1 MVRRWLIL
9 ILLTCLAALT
19 SFAQEDPFVSIDIPA
34 QNQLKFNRFLLN
46 PTFSTVREDKSY
58 INVWHR
64 NQWIQFDDSY
74 QTYLVSYSGR
84 VGDRMGLGLSL
95 YHQKFGT
102 ISNFGVMANYA
113 YGVRF
118 TEKNNFTFGFNLSYY
133 NSGLDPDAV
142 ISGEV
147 DPRLQALDGN
157 SLLSFQPG
165 FNLSL
170 GSFDIGLYA
179 ENLFDYNLKTSES
192 LTSFSEKTFSG
203 HLMYTK
209 KLTSQEGLLQNGKL
223 SVLARGR
230 KVGDGDFIPSGSLI
244 LDLPK
249 IGWLQGGYDDVYG
262 VAGGIGFNI
271 TQRLSIGYTYEK
283 GISDA
288 VTNFGPTH
296 EVSFAY
302 SFRPTLTENMV
313 YNDEVDPY
321 EEEFAAVDDKQ
332 ENKKPVTL
340 KEETALSEKDK
351 EIVELKARLAEND
364 MILEEMMIRQDSI
377 NAARD
382 MDIERRYN
390 LLLKYVKDSQKQGK
404 AVAVESELLALKED
418 LKASSHIS
426 KETIKGAPITSTQKA
441 IAENVIEP
449 AKITPK
455 NEKPSNDKQAKNAVT
470 NKKGIDGVSEKTN
483 MITEAIANESK
494 VAATM
499 ALEPSTSKKASKN
512 TLTASKPVINIKESQ
527 LDTAIQAKPI
537 TSVSSKPNP
546 TITLVT
552 ETKAYET
559 SNGTKEASV
568 YELSEVKAEEKL
580 ANKSK
585 IPVGTKESFNEVG
598 KLPMKRPV
606 AKNVTNTNESL
617 PNNDTSNY
625 TAPVSNAEDKN
636 IENKT
641 LTGNTLTNNKVPAPV
656 KKPVAD
662 PVVKLAKENKIV
674 AKTGKNLPGVK
685 DGYYIIAN
693 VYKEDLTLNRFAT
706 NLDRKGIENSYFNN
720 PHNNLKYVYLKHF
733 DNWEEALASYKNN
746 VDGTYYDDKWIFKV
760 DNSNVKK
767 NSNAVVSK
775 SSIKYQPVSN
785 VGTDYHS
792 SVGKLMGKGNI
803 TTNKPIKKQKALF
816 AEGIQ
821 SGYYIIANVFSVESN
836 ARKFIE
842 NLNSKGINAKYFK
855 NPKNGYNYVYL
866 QMSDSWDSA
875 LELYQSNVNNTYT
888 DEIWIMP
895 VNKT

>member
-1 MVRRWLIL
+1 MVKKWLIL

-19 SFAQEDPFVSIDIPA
+19 SFAQEDPFVSIEIPA

-84 VGDRMGLGLSL
+84 IGDRMGLGLSL

-170 GSFDIGLYA
+170 GSFDVGLYA

-209 KLTSQEGLLQNGKL
+209 KLASQEGLLQNGKL

-230 KVGDGDFIPSGSLI
+230 KVGEGDFIPSGSLI

-249 IGWLQGGYDDVYG
+249 IGWLQGGYDDVFG

-302 SFRPTLTENMV
+302 SFSPTLTDNMV
-313 YNDEVDPY
+313 LNDEDAPM
-321 EEEFAAVDDKQ
+321 EEELADVDA
-332 ENKKPVTL
+332 
-340 KEETALSEKDK
+340 EEKTEKSNSTQGEKINISAKDK
-351 EIVELKARLAEND
+351 EIVELKTRLAEND

-390 LLLKYVKDSQKQGK
+390 LLLKYVKDSQKEGK
-404 AVAVESELLALKED
+404 AVAVESELLTLKDD
-418 LKASSHIS
+418 LKNLSQIS
-426 KETIKGAPITSTQKA
+426 EESIKGEDKTSAENTVAKNKVLANQDTHKNEQPLDNGQIKNPIAKSQGLKDIGEKGKILTETITTKNKLVRGN
-441 IAENVIEP
+441 AEKKQV
-449 AKITPK
+449 
-455 NEKPSNDKQAKNAVT
+455 SNVT
-470 NKKGIDGVSEKTN
+470 NNTKAVNTKS
-483 MITEAIANESK
+483 NEQ
-494 VAATM
+494 
-499 ALEPSTSKKASKN
+499 LET
-512 TLTASKPVINIKESQ
+512 T
-527 LDTAIQAKPI
+527 IQAKPI
-537 TSVSSKPNP
+537 DLVEITPNP
-546 TITLVT
+546 AVTLVSD
-552 ETKAYET
+552 TKAYET

-568 YELSEVKAEEKL
+568 YELPEAKAEEKI
-580 ANKSK
+580 ANESK
-585 IPVGTKESFNEVG
+585 IPVGTKEGSNETN
-598 KLPMKRPV
+598 KLPMKRVV
-606 AKNVTNTNESL
+606 AKNDTNTNESL
-617 PNNDTSNY
+617 PNNDTSI
-625 TAPVSNAEDKN
+625 ARVPEPNAVVES

-641 LTGNTLTNNKVPAPV
+641 STNKASTNNKAPV
-656 KKPVAD
+656 PIKKPVAD
-662 PVVKLAKENKIV
+662 PIVKLAKENNIV

-693 VYKEDLTLNRFAT
+693 VYKEDLTLNRFTT
-706 NLDRKGIENSYFNN
+706 NLDKKGIDNSYFSN

-746 VDGTYYDDKWIFKV
+746 VDGSYPDDKWIFKV

-767 NSNAVVSK
+767 NSNAIVSK
-775 SSIKYQPVSN
+775 SNIKYQPVSSS
-785 VGTDYHS
+785 GSDYHS

-821 SGYYIIANVFSVESN
+821 SGYYIVANVFSVESN
-836 ARKFIE
+836 ATKFIA
-842 NLNSKGINAKYFK
+842 NLKNKGISAKYFK

-866 QMSDSWDSA
+866 QKSDSWNSA
-875 LELYQSNVNNTYT
+875 VELYQSNVNNTYT

-895 VNKT
+895 INKT